1 MVMSH
6 RGHMLDGD
14 VDGTHAHADERAHVG
29 YSGETVVMEHRRL
42 IGYWRNEHHP
52 EFPEPQSL
60 ADETWDEDERHMVCA
75 YLSSGTVVVSYMGM
89 SPCRL
94 CAEDNGAL
102 EYTDG
107 VYQWPEGLAHYVSE
121 HGVRLPEELVA
132 HVLGR
137 LDSLE
142 ATSASLD
149 WWLAQT

>member
-1 MVMSH
+1 
-6 RGHMLDGD
+6 
-14 VDGTHAHADERAHVG
+14 
-29 YSGETVVMEHRRL
+29 MEDRRP
-42 IGYWRNEHHP
+42 IGYWRNERHP

-60 ADETWDEDERHMVCA
+60 VDATWDDDERHMVWA
-75 YLSSGTVVVSYMGM
+75 YLSSGTMVVSGMGM
-89 SPCRL
+89 SPCRI
-94 CAEDNGAL
+94 CGEDNGAV

-121 HGVRLPEELVA
+121 HAVRLPGEVVA
-132 HVLGR
+132 HAVQR